1 METIQILG
9 LGLVATFLLLLIRA
23 QRPEMALQ
31 IGLVAGALIFF
42 VILGKLT
49 AVVYTVQQLAGR
61 ASVNPVYLNTVFRVL
76 GVAYLTGFAAQVCR
90 DAGEGAIAS
99 RIEMASKIL
108 IMFMALPILGAI
120 LETVLR
126 LL

>member
-9 LGLVATFLLLLIRA
+9 LGLVATFLLLLIRP
-23 QRPEMALQ
+23 QRPEIALQ
-31 IGLVAGALIFF
+31 LGLVAGALLFF
-42 VILGKLT
+42 LILGKLT
-49 AVVYTVQQLAGR
+49 AVVYTIQQLADR
-61 ASVNPVYLNTVFRVL
+61 ARVNPVYLNTVFRVL
-76 GVAYLTGFAAQVCR
+76 GVAYLAGFAAQVCR

-99 RIEMASKIL
+99 RIEMASKVV
-108 IMFMALPILGAI
+108 IMFMAIPILGAI